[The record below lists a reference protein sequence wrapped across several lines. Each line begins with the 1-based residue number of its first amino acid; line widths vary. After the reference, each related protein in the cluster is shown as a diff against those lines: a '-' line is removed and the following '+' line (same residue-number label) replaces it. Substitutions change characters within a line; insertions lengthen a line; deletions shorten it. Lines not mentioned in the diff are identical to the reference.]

1 MPERSSLAAT
11 IQIAKETTPGTAVP
25 ANKQLQ
31 SIGIAPGIQIDVNEF
46 RPIGTKYRTQ
56 VNPGREWTQA
66 DLSGQPVYD
75 ELAYVLASILG
86 ASVDTVTGTTGQLHT
101 YNPSSTAEDT
111 PITLSVEQ
119 GSAVRA
125 HKFAYG
131 LVTDL
136 NIDFS
141 RENVE
146 LGGTMIGQRI
156 TDGATM
162 TASPTALPQSP
173 ILPGQMDVFID
184 PTSGA
189 LGTTKLTRVLSG
201 SFSLGS
207 RFGPIWPVNSAL
219 TSFAAHVETEPDA
232 GLSLVVEADAAG
244 MAMLTNLRAG
254 STQFA
259 RLLWTGPVIGA
270 GPAVYKLQIDCA
282 VKVGGA
288 NPWDDVD
295 GLYCIEWPF
304 TIIHD
309 GTWGK
314 ALVVALTNATAAL

>member
-1 MPERSSLAAT
+1 MPERSSISQA
-11 IQIAKETTPGTAVP
+11 IQIAKETTPGTPVA

-31 SIGIAPGIQIDVNEF
+31 SIGIAPGIQADVNEF
-46 RPIGTKYRTQ
+46 RPTGTKYVTS
-56 VNPGREWTQA
+56 VNEGREWTQA
-66 DLSGQPVYD
+66 DISGQPVYD
-75 ELAYVLASILG
+75 EIAYILASILG
-86 ASVDTVTGTTGQLHT
+86 TPVDTVTGTTGQQHV
-101 YNPSSTAEDT
+101 YSPSSTTEDT
-111 PITLSVEQ
+111 PITYSIEQ
-119 GSAVRA
+119 GSSVRA

-131 LVTDL
+131 LVTDF

-141 RENVE
+141 RVNVE
-146 LGGTMIGQRI
+146 IGGTLIGQRI
-156 TDGATM
+156 TDAITM

-173 ILPGQMDVFID
+173 ILPAQMDVFLD

-232 GLSLVVEADAAG
+232 GLSLVMEADAAG

-254 STQFA
+254 SVQFC
-259 RLLWTGPVIGA
+259 RLKWTGPVIGV
-270 GPAVYKLQIDCA
+270 GPATYSLQIDTA
-282 VKVGGA
+282 VKVNA
-288 NPWDDVD
+288 PNPWDDVD
-295 GLYCIEWPF
+295 GIYGIEWGF
-304 TIIHD
+304 RVVHD

-314 ALVVALTNATAAL
+314 ALTATLVNATAAL